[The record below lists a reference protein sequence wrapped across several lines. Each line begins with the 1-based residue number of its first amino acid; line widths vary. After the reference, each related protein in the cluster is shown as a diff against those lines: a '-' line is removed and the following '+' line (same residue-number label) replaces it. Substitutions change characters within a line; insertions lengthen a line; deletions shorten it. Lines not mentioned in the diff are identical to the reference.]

1 MEKNIERI
9 NELRNILEYH
19 NDKYYN
25 QDNPEISDYEYDSL
39 MRELR
44 ELELLHPAT
53 IDKNSPSAKVGGGIK
68 RELRKVK
75 HDVPV
80 VSLQDVFEK
89 KEVFNFIQKTK
100 ERMPDAKFTVEKK
113 VDGLSVVLRYN
124 NGELTEAITRG
135 NGEIG
140 ESVFENVLEIKS
152 IPKIIPSKLPYL
164 EVRGEIF
171 MSNESFQ
178 ETNRIQE
185 ERGERIFAN
194 PRNCAAGTMRQ
205 LIPEIVKERNLDIFV
220 FNLEIVNGMNFQSHK
235 ESLDWLKDQ
244 GFPIVPSS
252 DMLETEEE
260 VWDEISKIGNARW
273 SLSFGIDG
281 AVVKID
287 NLRQRETLGMTSKV
301 PKWAVAY
308 KYPPEEKE
316 TVIEDIIVQVGRTGR
331 LAPLAIVRPVQLAG
345 TMVERA
351 TLHNQDFINEKDI
364 RIGSTI
370 ILRKAG
376 DIVPEI
382 VSVVKEKQ
390 SDSLSKY
397 TLPDKCPVCDS
408 LAEREKGG
416 SHICCTNDDCPAKAI
431 GLIIYFASKSTMDIE
446 GFGPSKVQSLIGG
459 GYIKDISDIYSLKNH
474 RDELIE
480 KGIVGKEKSVDN
492 LLNAIEKSK
501 KNDFFRVVAGLGISS
516 LGKSYSKILTQEFKN
531 IDSLLNA
538 SYDQIISLPGFGEIM
553 SKDIIDYF
561 SKEKNREMLQ
571 RMKDAGVNIKSEEIV
586 VKNTNQFTGKTFV
599 ITGTLPTLSRKEAEE
614 IILSFGG
621 KVSGSISK
629 NTDFLLAG
637 EKAGSKLKK
646 AQDLGITIIDE
657 ERLRAL

>member
-1 MEKNIERI
+1 M
-9 NELRNILEYH
+9 
-19 NDKYYN
+19 
-25 QDNPEISDYEYDSL
+25 
-39 MRELR
+39 
-44 ELELLHPAT
+44 
-53 IDKNSPSAKVGGGIK
+53 
-68 RELRKVK
+68 
-75 HDVPV
+75 
-80 VSLQDVFEK
+80 
-89 KEVFNFIQKTK
+89 
-100 ERMPDAKFTVEKK
+100 
-113 VDGLSVVLRYN
+113 
-124 NGELTEAITRG
+124 
-135 NGEIG
+135 
-140 ESVFENVLEIKS
+140 
-152 IPKIIPSKLPYL
+152 
-164 EVRGEIF
+164 
-171 MSNESFQ
+171 
-178 ETNRIQE
+178 
-185 ERGERIFAN
+185 
-194 PRNCAAGTMRQ
+194 
-205 LIPEIVKERNLDIFV
+205 
-220 FNLEIVNGMNFQSHK
+220 
-235 ESLDWLKDQ
+235 
-244 GFPIVPSS
+244 
-252 DMLETEEE
+252 
-260 VWDEISKIGNARW
+260 
-273 SLSFGIDG
+273 
-281 AVVKID
+281 
-287 NLRQRETLGMTSKV
+287 
-301 PKWAVAY
+301 
-308 KYPPEEKE
+308 
-316 TVIEDIIVQVGRTGR
+316 
-331 LAPLAIVRPVQLAG
+331 AIVRPIQLAG

-382 VSVVKEKQ
+382 VSVLKEKQ
-390 SDSLSKY
+390 SDALPKY
-397 TLPDKCPVCDS
+397 TLPDKCPVCDY

-531 IDSLLNA
+531 IDSLFNA

-571 RMKDAGVNIKSEEIV
+571 KMKDAGVNMKSEEIA

-599 ITGTLPTLSRKEAEE
+599 ITGTLPSLSRKEAEE

-646 AQDLGITIIDE
+646 AQDLGIEIIDE
-657 ERLRAL
+657 ERLRDS